1 MQEGDHTDLDLAL
14 LWDGHPRGSEGL
26 MLAQRRA
33 RQALERDQFL
43 GKKTACNHR
52 WSFLVLLSSRQN
64 MNEKK
69 FLELGEFLEARVI
82 TEEGREETG
91 LPVMGN
97 LQAGSC
103 HREVALLCSEFEQR
117 RSAT

>member
-1 MQEGDHTDLDLAL
+1 
-14 LWDGHPRGSEGL
+14 
-26 MLAQRRA
+26 
-33 RQALERDQFL
+33 
-43 GKKTACNHR
+43 
-52 WSFLVLLSSRQN
+52 